1 MKILVLSTWFP
12 YPPIQGSKIRAYNL
26 IRSLSQQ
33 HELALISF
41 RDMEIQDEWIE
52 HLHCYCKEIIIVE
65 QHPFRYSKIKTWLGF
80 FTILPSAVVAGY
92 STKMAATVQ
101 KFAKVWQPDLVFAL
115 TFVTAPY
122 ALQIPHTNRVVDMD
136 NLLALMLRDLFKNTQ
151 GFLQKQRRY
160 WAYWKFKNY
169 ENQIYKKFDLAF
181 VCSNLDKSRAVE
193 YIDLAAEKIVAIP
206 NGVDSN
212 LTLPQSLPDFNHKL
226 IFNGSLNYWPNYD
239 AMNYFLTEI
248 FPLILKKIPD
258 CEILITGN
266 NENVD
271 IHTLP
276 SHSGKVIFTGFVE
289 NIQSLVTSCA
299 ACVVPLRHGAGTR
312 LKILEAMAAGTPV
325 ITTPK
330 GAEGLEVKHGQH
342 LLIANTPQEFANLTV
357 QILSDLSLR
366 EKIVLEAQRL
376 VENVYDWRVIGMKLN
391 QTIDAL
397 LSSR

>member
-1 MKILVLSTWFP
+1 MKIKFTKS
-12 YPPIQGSKIRAYNL
+12 L
-26 IRSLSQQ
+26 I
-33 HELALISF
+33 
-41 RDMEIQDEWIE
+41 W
-52 HLHCYCKEIIIVE
+52 
-65 QHPFRYSKIKTWLGF
+65 T
-80 FTILPSAVVAGY
+80 
-92 STKMAATVQ
+92 
-101 KFAKVWQPDLVFAL
+101 
-115 TFVTAPY
+115 
-122 ALQIPHTNRVVDMD
+122 
-136 NLLALMLRDLFKNTQ
+136 
-151 GFLQKQRRY
+151 
-160 WAYWKFKNY
+160 
-169 ENQIYKKFDLAF
+169 F

-366 EKIVLEAQRL
+366 EKLC
-376 VENVYDWRVIGMKLN
+376 WKLK
-391 QTIDAL
+391 D
-397 LSSR
+397 